1 MRDTASNND
10 YSLLAKVVLDLN
22 NIQSQ
27 LNNAAK
33 KVTFKVDGKG
43 IRSVTAELDTM
54 STATQQASKHAE
66 DLGLTYQQA
75 RLIMD
80 KCVDTISSMVEQVY
94 TLNSAMTE
102 FKKVSDLRGS
112 GLEDYVQSLSEMGKT
127 VARTGKPNRS
137 EPE

>member
-1 MRDTASNND
+1 MASNND
-10 YSLLAKVVLDLN
+10 YSIHAKVVLDLN

-33 KVTFKVDGKG
+33 KVTFKIDGKG

>member
-1 MRDTASNND
+1 MASNND
-10 YSLLAKVVLDLN
+10 YSILAKVVLDLN

-27 LNNAAK
+27 LTTAAK
-33 KVTFKVDGKG
+33 NITFKLDGKG

>member
-1 MRDTASNND
+1 MASNND
-10 YSLLAKVVLDLN
+10 YSILAKVVLDLN

-94 TLNSAMTE
+94 TLNIAMTE

>member
-1 MRDTASNND
+1 MASNND
-10 YSLLAKVVLDLN
+10 YSILAKVVLDLN

-43 IRSVTAELDTM
+43 IRTVTAELGDM
-54 STATQQASKHAE
+54 STATQQASRQAE

-112 GLEDYVQSLSEMGKT
+112 GLEDYVQNLSEMGKT

>member
-1 MRDTASNND
+1 MASNNG
-10 YSLLAKVVLDLN
+10 YSILAKVVLDLN

-112 GLEDYVQSLSEMGKT
+112 GLEDYVQSLSEIGKT

>member
-1 MRDTASNND
+1 MASNND
-10 YSLLAKVVLDLN
+10 YSIIAKVVLDLN

>member
-1 MRDTASNND
+1 MASNND
-10 YSLLAKVVLDLN
+10 YSILAKVVLDLN

-43 IRSVTAELDTM
+43 IRSVTAELETM

-80 KCVDTISSMVEQVY
+80 KCVDTISLMVEQVY

>member
-1 MRDTASNND
+1 MASNND
-10 YSLLAKVVLDLN
+10 YSILAKVVLDLN

-102 FKKVSDLRGS
+102 FKRVSDLRGS

>member
-1 MRDTASNND
+1 MASNND
-10 YSLLAKVVLDLN
+10 YSILAKVVLDLN

-102 FKKVSDLRGS
+102 FKKVTDLRGS

>member
-1 MRDTASNND
+1 MASNND
-10 YSLLAKVVLDLN
+10 YSILANGVLDLN